1 MRIKSLIFSAAIAA
15 AALSAA
21 PANAAPV
28 GLAGVSGLEAPAI
41 AEQVQY
47 RRYYGGGRYYGY
59 RRGYGGGGVAAG
71 VAAGALGAL
80 ALGAIAAE
88 ASRPKPPVVNYEPA
102 CMRTRSY
109 DPASETFVDRRGRVR
124 PCTY

>member
-15 AALSAA
+15 AALSVA
-21 PANAAPV
+21 PTANAAPV
-28 GLAGVSGLEAPAI
+28 GLAGVSGFEAPMVV
-41 AEQVQY
+41 EQVQY
-47 RRYYGGGRYYGY
+47 RRYYGGRRHYGY
-59 RRGYGGGGVAAG
+59 RRGYGGGAAAG
-71 VAAGALGAL
+71 VAAGVLGAL
-80 ALGAIAAE
+80 AVGAIAAE

-124 PCTY
+124 SCTY